1 MSDPMSDSMTPRFIY
16 LASQSPRRSEL
27 LTQIG
32 VTHRLLLA
40 NKNED
45 IEQLE
50 ERIGRESPKKYVQ
63 RVTQLKLD
71 AASARHRR
79 LGLAAAPILCADT
92 TVALGREILGK
103 PSDAPDAVRMLVR
116 LAGREHRV
124 LTAVALQFGERR
136 LAALSESVVRFE
148 KLSLAS
154 IQAYV
159 DSGEPFG
166 KAGGYGIQGKAA
178 TLIPSLRGSYSGVMG
193 LPLYQTA
200 NLLRSIGWM
209 L

>member
-1 MSDPMSDSMTPRFIY
+1 MSDPMSEAVPQPFIY

-32 VTHRLLLA
+32 IPHRLLLA
-40 NKNED
+40 SKDED
-45 IEQLE
+45 TESLE
-50 ERIGRESPKKYVQ
+50 ARIGRESPRKYVQ

-71 AASARHRR
+71 AAVARHRR
-79 LGLAAAPILCADT
+79 LGLPAAPLLCADT
-92 TVALGREILGK
+92 TVALGAEIFGK
-103 PSDAPDAVRMLVR
+103 PKDAPDAVSMLLR

-124 LTAVALQFGERR
+124 FTAVALQFGAVR
-136 LAALSESVVRFE
+136 LAALNESVVRFDE
-148 KLSLAS
+148 LSLVR

-178 TLIPSLRGSYSGVMG
+178 TLIPTLRGSYSGVMG
-193 LPLYQTA
+193 LPLYETA
-200 NLLRSIGWM
+200 NLLRSIGWV